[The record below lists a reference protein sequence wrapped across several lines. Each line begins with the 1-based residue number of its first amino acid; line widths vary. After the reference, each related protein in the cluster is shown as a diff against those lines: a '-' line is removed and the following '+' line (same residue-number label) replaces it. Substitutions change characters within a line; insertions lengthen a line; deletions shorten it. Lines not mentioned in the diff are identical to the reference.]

1 MGAIIKRMKAR
12 RKRRQQRKDMLMNA
26 RQDIKD
32 KVAMA
37 KLSKKEAKKLSKVYG
52 DLDPE
57 QLNAMNAVQPY
68 IGGMQQELQEQGY
81 PVDPDDPL
89 QTVAL
94 YDSEILGNNNI
105 PEDAINT
112 MYLSPDEM
120 FEDFT
125 PQEREHLTDGAKNAI
140 KSGLKGAVAGLAD
153 FIDSTKRRAKKG
165 ERLSE
170 TEKSVLQIDEQAR
183 GVAKSYALN
192 KAGDWLKEML
202 PLIFLFIVILVVFK
216 K

>member
-26 RQDIKD
+26 RQDMKD

-37 KLSKKEAKKLSKVYG
+37 KLSKKEAAKLSKVYG
-52 DLDPE
+52 DLDPD

-81 PVDPDDPL
+81 PVDPSDPV
-89 QTVAL
+89 QTVAM
-94 YDSEILGNNNI
+94 YNSEILGNNDI

-112 MYLSPDEM
+112 MYLTPEEM

-125 PQEREHLTDGAKNAI
+125 PQEREHLSDSAKNAI
-140 KSGLKGAVAGLAD
+140 KSGLKGALTGISD
-153 FIDSTKRRAKKG
+153 FIDSTKKKAKSGAK
-165 ERLSE
+165 LSE
-170 TEKSVLQIDEQAR
+170 AEKSILEADKQAR
-183 GVAKSYALN
+183 SAAKGYALG

-202 PLIFLFIVILVVFK
+202 PLILLFIVILIVFK